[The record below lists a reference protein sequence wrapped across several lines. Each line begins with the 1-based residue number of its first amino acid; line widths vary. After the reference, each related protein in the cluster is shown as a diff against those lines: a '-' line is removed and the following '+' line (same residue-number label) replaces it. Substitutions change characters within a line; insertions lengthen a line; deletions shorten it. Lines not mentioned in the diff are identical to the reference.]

1 VIARP
6 SSPYILARTVII
18 VVCGRLVM
26 HEGTL
31 RGRSRECAQIDA
43 LVQNA
48 SRGTGGSLIF
58 RGEAGIGKTALLDYA
73 AGVRTGFRVA
83 RIGGVESEVE
93 LPYAALH
100 QLCGKMLHLA
110 DRLPAPQADALD
122 IALGQKSG
130 EVPDRFHVSLAV
142 LGLLS
147 EAAREQPMLCLVDDA
162 QWIDQPSLFALAF
175 AARRVDA
182 DSLALVFTTRE
193 SISSMTGIYE
203 VTVGGLPDAEARELL
218 ASVVPG
224 RLDERVRDQII
235 AETRGNPLALLEL
248 PHGLNTEELAGGF
261 GFPKPAALSSRLEEG
276 FLRRARGLP
285 QPTQLLLLLAAAEP
299 LGDPGLLRRAGR
311 DLGITEGH
319 AAPAE
324 AEGLFQV
331 RARATFRHPLVRS
344 AIYRAATEDERHRVH
359 RALAAATDADADAD
373 RRVWHRA
380 HATSGPDDALA
391 DELERSASR
400 AQARGGPSAAA
411 VFLERAAALASDRV
425 RRATLIISSAELHY
439 DAGSYRAAGDL
450 LAGVNV
456 HPLADFHQVRAERLQ
471 SRLLLGTQ
479 GSSAASRQLMQAA
492 RRFEPHDIE
501 VACDTYLDAFVAAS
515 TVGAS
520 SVGDTWM
527 ELAQSIRALPSLAE
541 SGRATDVLLA
551 GLAMQAADGYA
562 AGIPLLRR
570 ALRMMLDDPKSVRE
584 RSDRDQVGLLWFGC
598 RVAANIW
605 DQELLFQLANR
616 MLGSARA
623 SASVTLRAS
632 IASDATHVALLKGD
646 LSLAR
651 TLSDETLVMRTA
663 AGSPPWFMRQGP
675 LALAAWQGHAHAFEG
690 LRTAS
695 PTVDGTDQA
704 MWSAIAHCTA
714 AILYNGLG
722 RYEEAL
728 AEARQGSEHAAD
740 LSWAMWCLPELV
752 EGAAR
757 SGKPDVAAAALE
769 QLRRTTGPAATD
781 WGLGIQARCQAVMSE
796 GDVADEEFRE
806 AVERLGRAGIAAHL
820 GRAHLL
826 YGEWL
831 RRENRRID
839 AREQLRTARELFLAI
854 GAGAFTTRA
863 ERELQATGEKIRK
876 RASDTRAQLT
886 AQERQVAELA
896 RDGCSNGEIGA
907 QLFISPRTVEYHLH
921 KVFAKLGITSRTK
934 LNRALEMAATAP

>member
-1 VIARP
+1 MAGK
-6 SSPYILARTVII
+6 A
-18 VVCGRLVM
+18 
-26 HEGTL
+26 L

-48 SRGTGGSLIF
+48 SRGTGGSLIL
-58 RGEAGIGKTALLDYA
+58 RGEAGIGKTSLLDYA
-73 AGVRTGFRVA
+73 ASERTGFRVA
-83 RIGGVESEVE
+83 RVGGVESEVE

-110 DRLPAPQADALD
+110 GRLAPPQAEALD

-130 EVPDRFHVSLAV
+130 EVPDRFHVGLAV

-147 EAAREQPMLCLVDDA
+147 EAAREQPMLCLIDDA

-193 SISSMTGIYE
+193 SISAMTGIYE
-203 VTVGGLPDAEARELL
+203 VTVSGLPDPEARELL

-224 RLDERVRDQII
+224 QLDERVRDQII
-235 AETRGNPLALLEL
+235 AETRGNPLALVEL

-261 GFPKPAALSSRLEEG
+261 GFPKPVALSSRLEEG
-276 FLRRARGLP
+276 FLRRVRGLP
-285 QPTQLLLLLAAAEP
+285 EPTQLLLLLAAAEP

-311 DLGITEGH
+311 GLGLTDGH
-319 AAPAE
+319 AVAAE
-324 AEGLFQV
+324 AEGLFQI
-331 RARATFRHPLVRS
+331 RERATFRHPLVRS
-344 AIYRAATEDERHRVH
+344 AIYRAALEDDRHRVH
-359 RALAAATDADADAD
+359 QALADATDPDADAD

-391 DELERSASR
+391 DELEHSASR

-411 VFLERAAALASDRV
+411 VFLERAAALASDRA

-450 LAGVNV
+450 LAGVDV
-456 HPLADFHQVRAERLQ
+456 EPLADLHQVRAERLQ

-492 RRFEPHDIE
+492 QRFESHDLE

-520 SVGDTWM
+520 SVGDTWL
-527 ELAQSIRALPSLAE
+527 ELAQSVRARPALGE
-541 SGRATDVLLA
+541 SARATDVLLA
-551 GLAMQAADGYA
+551 GLAMQVTDGYA

-570 ALRMMLDDPKSVRE
+570 ALRMLLDDPRSVLE
-584 RSDRDQVGLLWFGC
+584 RSGRDQVGLLWFGG

-605 DQELLFQLANR
+605 DAELLFQLANR
-616 MLGSARA
+616 MLSSARA
-623 SASVTLRAS
+623 SASVTLRAQ

-663 AGSPPWFMRQGP
+663 AGLPAWFMRQGP
-675 LALAAWQGHAHAFEG
+675 LALAAWQGRAHSFEG
-690 LRTAS
+690 LRTGSLAL
-695 PTVDGTDQA
+695 DGADQA
-704 MWSAIAHCTA
+704 MWSSITHCTTA
-714 AILYNGLG
+714 TLYNGLG
-722 RYEEAL
+722 RYDEAL
-728 AEARQGSEHAAD
+728 AEARRGSEHASD

-769 QLRRTTGPAATD
+769 RLAQVTGPADTD
-781 WGLGIQARCQAVMSE
+781 WGLGIEARCRALISE
-796 GDVADEEFRE
+796 EEVAEEEFRE
-806 AVERLGRAGIAAHL
+806 AIERLGRAGIVAHL

-839 AREQLRTARELFLAI
+839 ARDQLRTAREVFLSM
-854 GAGAFTTRA
+854 GADAFTARA
-863 ERELQATGEKIRK
+863 ERELAATGEKVRK
-876 RASDTRAQLT
+876 RTNDTWAQLT
-886 AQERQVAELA
+886 AQELQVAELA

-907 QLFISPRTVEYHLH
+907 RLFISPRTVEYHLH

-934 LNRALEMAATAP
+934 LNRALENPAPAP

>member
-1 VIARP
+1 MPEER
-6 SSPYILARTVII
+6 
-18 VVCGRLVM
+18 
-26 HEGTL
+26 L

-43 LVQNA
+43 LIQNA
-48 SRGTGGSLIF
+48 STGTGGSLVV
-58 RGEAGIGKTALLDYA
+58 RGEAGMGKTALLDYA
-73 AGVRTGFRVA
+73 GAERTGFRVT
-83 RIGGVESEVE
+83 RVSGVESEVE

-100 QLCGKMLHLA
+100 QLCGKMLPLA
-110 DRLPAPQADALD
+110 DRLPAPQADALG
-122 IALGQKSG
+122 IALGQRSG

-147 EAAREQPMLCLVDDA
+147 EAAREQPMLCLIDDA
-162 QWIDQPSLFALAF
+162 QWIDQPSLFAVAF

-182 DSLALVFTTRE
+182 DSLAFVFTTRE
-193 SISSMTGIYE
+193 SISSMAGIYE
-203 VTVGGLPDAEARELL
+203 VTIGGLPDTDARELL

-224 RLDERVRDQII
+224 QLDERVRDQII

-248 PHGLNTEELAGGF
+248 PHGLNAEELAGGF
-261 GFPKPAALSSRLEEG
+261 GIPKPAALSSRLEEE
-276 FLRRARGLP
+276 FLRRVRGLP
-285 QPTQLLLLLAAAEP
+285 PPTQLLLLLAAAEP

-311 DLGITEGH
+311 ELGITDSH
-319 AAPAE
+319 AVAAE
-324 AEGLFQV
+324 AEGLFQI

-344 AIYRAATEDERHRVH
+344 AIYRAAPEDERHRVH
-359 RALAAATDADADAD
+359 RALAAATDPDTDED
-373 RRVWHRA
+373 RRAWHRA
-380 HATSGPDDALA
+380 HATFGPDDALA

-425 RRATLIISSAELHY
+425 RRATLIISSAELYY

-456 HPLADFHQVRAERLQ
+456 EPLADFHQVRADRLQ
-471 SRLLLGTQ
+471 SRLLLGK
-479 GSSAASRQLMQAA
+479 GSNAASRQLMLAGQ
-492 RRFEPHDIE
+492 RFEAHDLE

-520 SVGDTWM
+520 SVGDTWL
-527 ELAQSIRALPSLAE
+527 ELAQRIRALPSLGE
-541 SGRATDVLLA
+541 SARATDVLLA
-551 GLAMQAADGYA
+551 GLGTQVTDGYA
-562 AGIPLLRR
+562 AGVPLLRR
-570 ALRMMLDDPKSVRE
+570 ALRMLLDDPRSVQE
-584 RSDRDQVGLLWFGC
+584 RSRRDQVGLLWFGC

-605 DQELLFQLANR
+605 DQELFFQLANR
-616 MLGSARA
+616 MLSSAGA

-646 LSLAR
+646 VSLAR
-651 TLSDETLVMRTA
+651 TLRDETLVMKTA
-663 AGSPPWFMRQGP
+663 VGLPPWFMRQGP
-675 LALAAWQGHAHAFEG
+675 LALAAWEGRAHSFEG

-695 PTVDGTDQA
+695 VSADGNDQV
-704 MWSAIAHCTA
+704 MWACISHCTA
-714 AILYNGLG
+714 ATLYNGLG
-722 RYEEAL
+722 RYDEAL
-728 AEARQGSEHAAD
+728 AEARQGSGHAAD

-757 SGKPDVAAAALE
+757 SGKPDVAAVALAE
-769 QLRRTTGPAATD
+769 LRQVTGPAATD
-781 WGLGIQARCQAVMSE
+781 WGLGIEARCRALISE
-796 GDVADEEFRE
+796 GEVADEGFRE
-806 AVERLGRAGIAAHL
+806 AIERLGRAGIVAHL

-839 AREQLRTARELFLAI
+839 AREQLRTAREMFLSMEAD
-854 GAGAFTTRA
+854 AFTVRT
-863 ERELQATGEKIRK
+863 ERELRASGEKVRK
-876 RASDTRAQLT
+876 RVNDTRAQLT

-907 QLFISPRTVEYHLH
+907 QLFISPRTAEYHLH

-934 LNRALEMAATAP
+934 LHHALETAEAEP

>member
-1 VIARP
+1 MP
-6 SSPYILARTVII
+6 
-18 VVCGRLVM
+18 
-26 HEGTL
+26 EETL
-31 RGRSRECAQIDA
+31 RGRGRECAQINA
-43 LVQNA
+43 LIQNA

-58 RGEAGIGKTALLDYA
+58 RGEAGIGKTTLLDYA
-73 AGVRTGFRVA
+73 AAERKGFLLA

-100 QLCGKMLHLA
+100 QLCAKLLHLA
-110 DRLPAPQADALD
+110 DRLPVPQADALG
-122 IALGQKSG
+122 IALGQRPG
-130 EVPDRFHVSLAV
+130 GVPDRFHVSLAV

-147 EAAREQPMLCLVDDA
+147 EAAREQPMLCLIDDV

-182 DSLALVFTTRE
+182 DSLAFVFATRE
-193 SISSMTGIYE
+193 SISSMAGLYE
-203 VTVGGLPDAEARELL
+203 VTVGGLPDTESRELL

-224 RLDERVRDQII
+224 QLDERVRDQII

-261 GFPKPAALSSRLEEG
+261 GFPKPAALSSRLEDG
-276 FLRRARGLP
+276 FLRRVRGLP
-285 QPTQLLLLLAAAEP
+285 EPTQLLLLLAAAEP
-299 LGDPGLLRRAGR
+299 LGDPGLLRRAARG
-311 DLGITEGH
+311 LGITDGH
-319 AAPAE
+319 AVAAE
-324 AEGLFQV
+324 TEGLFQI

-344 AIYRAATEDERHRVH
+344 AIYRAAPEDERHRVH
-359 RALAAATDADADAD
+359 RALADATDPDADPD

-391 DELERSASR
+391 NELERSASR

-411 VFLERAAALASDRV
+411 VFLARAAALASDRV

-439 DAGSYRAAGDL
+439 DAGSYHAAGDL
-450 LAGVNV
+450 LAGLDVE
-456 HPLADFHQVRAERLQ
+456 PLADFHQVRAERLR

-479 GSSAASRQLMQAA
+479 GSKAASRQLMQAA
-492 RRFEPHDIE
+492 KRFQSHDLE

-520 SVGDTWM
+520 SVGDTWL
-527 ELAQSIRALPSLAE
+527 ELARSVRALPALDE
-541 SGRATDVLLA
+541 SARATDVLLA
-551 GLAMQAADGYA
+551 GLATQVTDGYA

-570 ALRMMLDDPKSVRE
+570 ALRMLLDDPRSVRE
-584 RSDRDQVGLLWFGC
+584 RSHRDQVGLLWFGG

-605 DQELLFQLANR
+605 DAGLLFPLVNR
-616 MLGSARA
+616 MLSSARA
-623 SASVTLRAS
+623 SASVTLRAQ

-663 AGSPPWFMRQGP
+663 AGLPPWFMRQGP
-675 LALAAWQGHAHAFEG
+675 LALAAWQGRAPSFEG
-690 LRTAS
+690 LRT
-695 PTVDGTDQA
+695 TVDETDQP
-704 MWSAIAHCTA
+704 MWSCITHGTA

-722 RYEEAL
+722 RYDEAL
-728 AEARQGSEHAAD
+728 AEARRGSVHAAD

-752 EGAAR
+752 EAAAR
-757 SGKPDVAAAALE
+757 SGQPDVAASALDRLR
-769 QLRRTTGPAATD
+769 QLTGPAATD
-781 WGLGIQARCQAVMSE
+781 WGLGIEARCRALVSE
-796 GDVADEEFRE
+796 GEVADEGFRE
-806 AVERLGRAGIAAHL
+806 AIERLGQAGIVAHL

-839 AREQLRTARELFLAI
+839 AREHLRAAREVFGSM
-854 GAGAFTTRA
+854 GAEAFTTRA
-863 ERELQATGEKIRK
+863 ERELQATGEKVRK
-876 RASDTRAQLT
+876 RTNDTRAQLT

-896 RDGCSNGEIGA
+896 RDGYSNGEIGA

-934 LNRALEMAATAP
+934 LNRALETTATAP

>member
-1 VIARP
+1 MAEE
-6 SSPYILARTVII
+6 A
-18 VVCGRLVM
+18 
-26 HEGTL
+26 L
-31 RGRSRECAQIDA
+31 RGRSRECAQINA

-58 RGEAGIGKTALLDYA
+58 RGEAGIGKTSLLDYA
-73 AGVRTGFRVA
+73 ASGRTGFRVA
-83 RIGGVESEVE
+83 RVGGVESEVE

-110 DRLPAPQADALD
+110 DRLPPPQADALG

-147 EAAREQPMLCLVDDA
+147 EAAREQPMLCLIDDA

-193 SISSMTGIYE
+193 SLSSMAGIYE
-203 VTVGGLPDAEARELL
+203 VTVGGLPDTDARELL

-224 RLDERVRDQII
+224 QLDERVRDQII

-261 GFPKPAALSSRLEEG
+261 GFPKPVALSSRLEDG
-276 FLRRARGLP
+276 FLRRVRGLP
-285 QPTQLLLLLAAAEP
+285 EPTQLLLLLAASEP
-299 LGDPGLLRRAGR
+299 LGDPELLRRAGR
-311 DLGITEGH
+311 ALGLTDGH
-319 AAPAE
+319 AVAAE
-324 AEGLFQV
+324 VEGLFQI
-331 RARATFRHPLVRS
+331 RERATFRHPLVRS
-344 AIYRAATEDERHRVH
+344 AIYRAAPEDDRHRVH
-359 RALAAATDADADAD
+359 RALAGATDPDADAD
-373 RRVWHRA
+373 RRAWHRA
-380 HATSGPDDALA
+380 HATFGPDDALA

-411 VFLERAAALASDRV
+411 VFLERAAALASDRA

-456 HPLADFHQVRAERLQ
+456 EPLADLHQVRAERLR

-492 RRFEPHDIE
+492 QRFESHDIE

-515 TVGAS
+515 AVGAS
-520 SVGDTWM
+520 SVGDTWT
-527 ELAQSIRALPSLAE
+527 ELAQSVRALPALGE
-541 SGRATDVLLA
+541 SARATDVLLA
-551 GLAMQAADGYA
+551 GLAMHAADGYA

-570 ALRMMLDDPKSVRE
+570 ALRMLLDDPRSVQE
-584 RSDRDQVGLLWFGC
+584 RSSRDKVGLLWFGC

-605 DQELLFQLANR
+605 DAELLFQLANR
-616 MLGSARA
+616 MLSSARA
-623 SASVTLRAS
+623 SASVTLRAQ

-663 AGSPPWFMRQGP
+663 AGLPPWFMRQGP
-675 LALAAWQGHAHAFEG
+675 LALAAWQGRAHSFEG
-690 LRTAS
+690 LRTGSVA
-695 PTVDGTDQA
+695 VDGTDQA
-704 MWSAIAHCTA
+704 MWSCITHCTTA
-714 AILYNGLG
+714 TLYNGLG
-722 RYEEAL
+722 RYDEAV

-757 SGKPDVAAAALE
+757 SGKPDIAAAALE
-769 QLRRTTGPAATD
+769 RLRQVTGPAATD
-781 WGLGIQARCQAVMSE
+781 WGLGIEARCRALLSE
-796 GDVADEEFRE
+796 EEVAEEGFRE
-806 AVERLGRAGIAAHL
+806 AIERLGRAGIVAHL

-839 AREQLRTARELFLAI
+839 AREQLRTAREVFLSM
-854 GAGAFTTRA
+854 GAGAFTARA
-863 ERELQATGEKIRK
+863 ERELQATGEKVRK
-876 RASDTRAQLT
+876 RTNDTRAQLT
-886 AQERQVAELA
+886 AQELQVAELA

-907 QLFISPRTVEYHLH
+907 RLFISPRTVEYHLH

-934 LNRALEMAATAP
+934 LNRALEHPATAP

>member
-1 VIARP
+1 MP
-6 SSPYILARTVII
+6 
-18 VVCGRLVM
+18 
-26 HEGTL
+26 EETL

-43 LVQNA
+43 LIQNA

-58 RGEAGIGKTALLDYA
+58 RGEAGIGKTTLLDYA
-73 AGVRTGFRVA
+73 AVDRTGFRVA

-110 DRLPAPQADALD
+110 DRLPAPQAGALG
-122 IALGQKSG
+122 IALGQRSG

-147 EAAREQPMLCLVDDA
+147 EAAREQPMLCLIDDA

-182 DSLALVFTTRE
+182 DSLAFVFTTRE
-193 SISSMTGIYE
+193 SISSMAGIYE
-203 VTVGGLPDAEARELL
+203 VTVGGLPDADARELL

-224 RLDERVRDQII
+224 QLDERVRDQII

-261 GFPKPAALSSRLEEG
+261 GFPKPVALSSRLEEG
-276 FLRRARGLP
+276 FRRRVRELP
-285 QPTQLLLLLAAAEP
+285 EPTQLLLLLAAAEP

-311 DLGITEGH
+311 SLGLTDGH
-319 AAPAE
+319 AVA
-324 AEGLFQV
+324 AEGLFQIRV
-331 RARATFRHPLVRS
+331 RATFRHPLVRS
-344 AIYRAATEDERHRVH
+344 AVYRAAPEDDRHRVH
-359 RALAAATDADADAD
+359 RALADATDPDADAD

-380 HATSGPDDALA
+380 HATAGPDDALA

-411 VFLERAAALASDRV
+411 AFLERAAALASDRM

-450 LAGVNV
+450 LAGINV
-456 HPLADFHQVRAERLQ
+456 GPLADLQQVRVDRVR

-479 GSSAASRQLMQAA
+479 GSGAASRQLMQAA
-492 RRFEPHDIE
+492 QRFESHDIE

-520 SVGDTWM
+520 SVGDTWL
-527 ELAQSIRALPSLAE
+527 ELAQHVRARPALGE
-541 SGRATDVLLA
+541 SARATDVLLA

-570 ALRMMLDDPKSVRE
+570 ALRMLLDDPRSVQE
-584 RSDRDQVGLLWFGC
+584 RSGRDKVGLLWFGC

-616 MLGSARA
+616 MLSSARA
-623 SASVTLRAS
+623 SASVTLRAQ
-632 IASDATHVALLKGD
+632 IASDAAHVALLKGD

-663 AGSPPWFMRQGP
+663 AGLPPWFMRQGP
-675 LALAAWQGHAHAFEG
+675 LALAAWQGRAHSFEG
-690 LRTAS
+690 LRTS
-695 PTVDGTDQA
+695 SRTVDGTDQA
-704 MWSAIAHCTA
+704 MWSSITHCTT

-722 RYEEAL
+722 RYDEAL
-728 AEARQGSEHAAD
+728 AEAHRGSEHAED
-740 LSWAMWCLPELV
+740 LSWAIWSLPELV

-757 SGKPDVAAAALE
+757 SGKPDVAASAFGR
-769 QLRRTTGPAATD
+769 LRQVTTPAATD
-781 WGLGIQARCQAVMSE
+781 WGLGIEARCRALVSE
-796 GDVADEEFRE
+796 GKVADEGFRE
-806 AVERLGRAGIAAHL
+806 AIERLGQAGIVAHL

-831 RRENRRID
+831 RRENQRID
-839 AREQLRTARELFLAI
+839 AREQLRAARDVFLSM
-854 GAGAFTTRA
+854 GAEAFTTRT
-863 ERELQATGEKIRK
+863 ERELQATGEKVRK
-876 RASDTRAQLT
+876 RTNDTRAQLT

-896 RDGCSNGEIGA
+896 RDGFSNGEIGA
-907 QLFISPRTVEYHLH
+907 QLFISPRTAEYHLH
-921 KVFAKLGITSRTK
+921 KVFAKLGITSRTQ
-934 LNRALEMAATAP
+934 LNRALGMAATAP